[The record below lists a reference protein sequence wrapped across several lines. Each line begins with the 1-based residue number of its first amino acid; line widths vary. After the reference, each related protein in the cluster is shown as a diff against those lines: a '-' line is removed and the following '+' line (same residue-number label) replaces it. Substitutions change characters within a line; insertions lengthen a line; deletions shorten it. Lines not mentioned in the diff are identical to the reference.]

1 MPPTAQTEALT
12 TWLRDHGGYLH
23 PAIKICQDEAN
34 AVHWRTEK
42 KLSMPGTTLSTV
54 PHSLTLSYLN
64 ALVDDAFPVFKQRR
78 AEFKV
83 EAMNFFYLCAQYLN
97 KEKSFWKPY
106 LDLLPSPE
114 HDFTTPLY
122 FDDPADL
129 VWLEGTDILHTM
141 VARREVH
148 EQYYHPGL
156 RALHRSGVDT
166 GPYTWSV
173 NLFRWAITMFTSR
186 SFSSRAIAPTDS
198 KYWTTYKQGPDG
210 RRQTVLL
217 DMSRTPPEDLD
228 FPVLFPAID
237 AANHDPDAHVAWS
250 FDTGRFSVLLN
261 DGTVQAGEEVFNNY
275 GAKGND
281 ELLLGYGFCIEH
293 NPNDGVLLVLKP
305 PPQDLQVDLRQV
317 HPGYFTTSG
326 DWASERAT
334 FRLKRPSA
342 STSSRPE
349 QIFHGLPEPL
359 LEMLLYIC
367 RHERGLPF
375 VFYELPVEYLTSNA
389 TGRRYL
395 PHIARMIVQS
405 LAPKLAKLEA
415 VVLPD
420 AEPQNQ
426 KQRVAKIYRDSQ
438 LSILR
443 EMVAVLR
450 AFTRSFLMPAAVSG
464 ARFVTLEGLIELWSS
479 QTSPETAVPFIKGLE
494 ACSGTA
500 DVGQL
505 RSAGWEE
512 DAFVLL
518 LAYIYLEASASQAD
532 SLGPI
537 AETVEPE
544 SAGSVAA
551 AGASGWVKD
560 MLPEYVTATLSCNES
575 SGMPAD
581 AAAHAES
588 ILELVATA
596 RQAVNEGSWSDD
608 RWHSS
613 LIVAFGDMLQFE
625 SMMMMVPSP
634 DPASGEEARL
644 VLYVHG

>member
-1 MPPTAQTEALT
+1 MPTTAKAEALT
-12 TWLRDHGGYLH
+12 LWLRDHGGYLH
-23 PAIKICQDEAN
+23 PAIKICQDEDN

-78 AEFKV
+78 ADFKV

-114 HDFTTPLY
+114 DDFTTPLY

-129 VWLEGTDILHTM
+129 VWLEGTDILHSM

-156 RALHRSGVDT
+156 RALHRSGIDT
-166 GPYTWSV
+166 RPYTW

-198 KYWTTYKQGPDG
+198 KYWTTYKQGSDG

-228 FPVLFPAID
+228 FPVLFPGLD
-237 AANHDPDAHVAWS
+237 ASNHNPDAHVAWS

-261 DGTVQAGEEVFNNY
+261 DGSFQAGEEVFNNY

-305 PPQDLQVDLRQV
+305 PPQELQIDLRRI
-317 HPGYFTTSG
+317 HPGYFTISG
-326 DWASERAT
+326 YWASERAT
-334 FRLKRPSA
+334 FRLTRPSI
-342 STSSRPE
+342 STSLRPE
-349 QIFHGLPEPL
+349 QVFHELPEPL
-359 LEMLLYIC
+359 LELLLYIC
-367 RHERGLPF
+367 RHERGLAF

-395 PHIARMIVQS
+395 PHIAKMIVQS

-415 VVLPD
+415 VVLPNP
-420 AEPQNQ
+420 EPQNQ

-450 AFTRSFLMPAAVSG
+450 ALTRSFLKPAAEPG

-479 QTSPETAVPFIKGLE
+479 KTSAETAMPFIKGLE

-500 DVGQL
+500 DVDQL

-518 LAYIYLEASASQAD
+518 LAYIYLAASASNATTLD
-532 SLGPI
+532 SI
-537 AETVEPE
+537 AETAVPEP
-544 SAGSVAA
+544 AGAVAA
-551 AGASGWVKD
+551 ADTSDWVKD
-560 MLPEYVTATLSCNES
+560 MLPEYVAATLSRNEPS
-575 SGMPAD
+575 EVPAD
-581 AAAHAES
+581 AAAHVES

-596 RQAVNEGSWSDD
+596 RQAADGGSWRDE
-608 RWHSS
+608 RWNSS
-613 LIVAFGDMLQFE
+613 LIVAFGNMLQFE
-625 SMMMMVPSP
+625 SMMMMMVLRP
-634 DPASGEEARL
+634 DAASGEEARL